1 MVQWVIE
8 LSMVF
13 IAEIKPNSHA
23 IPEELMHESERIA
36 KLLIVWRI
44 I

>member
-1 MVQWVIE
+1 
-8 LSMVF
+8 MVF
-13 IAEIKPNSHA
+13 IAEIKQDSLA
-23 IPEELMHESERIA
+23 ISEEFMHESERIA